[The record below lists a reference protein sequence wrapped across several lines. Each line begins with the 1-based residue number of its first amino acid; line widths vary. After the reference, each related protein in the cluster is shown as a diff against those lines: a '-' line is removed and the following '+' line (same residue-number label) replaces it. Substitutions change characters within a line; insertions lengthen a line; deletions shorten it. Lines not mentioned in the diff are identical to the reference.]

1 MKNTLLTLIYI
12 SISIPLFG
20 QGFEYFYHTEANDVE
35 LVCTQNGS
43 SRMLINDMFTTK
55 ILNTSNHEIE
65 STYPWTTNQLI
76 SYDDSFCDV
85 GIAGLTDYDITLP
98 IVLNIDDK
106 VGNMQIESWDIG
118 MNGDPI
124 FKSLSN
130 GNSIKVND
138 DHYLISFIEGTF
150 LINTQGEVI
159 KTYSEIG
166 YGAFMRSPSGLFI
179 LLNNGTIYQFNLNDY
194 SSIMYGKVD
203 IEFSNIWNIMY
214 SNYQNKFYV
223 LSKQMYELD
232 LSGLPSISEINFSN
246 IRSFTVFED
255 KLYFTMNETKT
266 IFELDLGG
274 QSFSSYFSNDDPN
287 IYIRHLSHDEEHLIV
302 ASHYRI
308 NNHTA
313 IPLLQKIPKGQ
324 NYEPNR
330 VDLSVSNLNLEKKVN
345 YLYGHPS
352 NPDLLIYANVDLTF
366 TFEVEN
372 KGSEEINYFT
382 VYDDASTFFGQN
394 RLHNKQIESVIPP
407 GESREI
413 KYTRTLGIGAED
425 NKTISVIVPGANYKM
440 DIDLSDNKT
449 STDINLSNE
458 EVSLF
463 DWSIY
468 PNPASN
474 KLFINSK
481 ESFQSNYSITNQ
493 IGMDM
498 VQNEPLDRH
507 SGIDISYLSSGVYF
521 LKLYAKDK
529 KFSKCLKFVKM

>member
-12 SISIPLFG
+12 SISIPLFS

-35 LVCTQNGS
+35 LVCTQNGT

-76 SYDDSFCDV
+76 SYDDAFCDV
-85 GIAGLTDYDITLP
+85 GTAGLTDYDITLP

-106 VGNMQIESWDIG
+106 VGNMQIESLDIG
-118 MNGDPI
+118 INGDPI

-138 DHYLISFIEGTF
+138 DHYLISFIKGTF

-179 LLNNGTIYQFNLNDY
+179 LLNNGTIYQFNLNDF

-232 LSGLPSISEINFSN
+232 LSGLPSISKINFSN

-274 QSFSSYFSNDDPN
+274 QSFSSYFYNDDPN

-308 NNHTA
+308 NNQTA
-313 IPLLQKIPKGQ
+313 IPLLQKIPKDQ

-330 VDLSVSNLNLEKKVN
+330 VDLSVSNLNLEKKIN

-366 TFEVEN
+366 TFELEN
-372 KGSEEINYFT
+372 KGTEEINYFT

-394 RLHNKQIESVIPP
+394 ILHNEQIQTVIPP

-413 KYTRTLGIGAED
+413 KYTRTLGIAAEN
-425 NKTISVIVPGANYKM
+425 NKTISVFIPGANYKM
-440 DIDLSDNKT
+440 DRDLSDNKT
-449 STDINLSNE
+449 STDINLNNE
-458 EVSLF
+458 EVPLF

-474 KLFINSK
+474 KLFINGT

-493 IGMDM
+493 FGKDM
-498 VQNEPLDRH
+498 GQNEHLDRY
-507 SGIDISYLSSGVYF
+507 SGIDISYLPSGVYF

-529 KFSKCLKFVKM
+529 KFSKVLKFVKM